1 MARKKNAVN
10 RRKEKG
16 AKWHRDLE
24 RRNFSNARTISR
36 WRTRGKNSL
45 RRAKYA
51 PGSYCVHIQNCR
63 GKIINVAW
71 KRFTYRVCFGILWYT
86 WFKIR
91 RTFCPAIKVKFL
103 LLVELGFFEKL
114 KLESSMFL
122 KEVKDLIMLL
132 EEGKILFWII
142 YNRWLILLRW
152 IKLYTN
158 FVSPLLHVIGKLKPT
173 CGERKKEKKEALIIQ
188 FKVMEIDEK
197 LLTTHP

>member
-1 MARKKNAVN
+1 MYREGRKFLLAPCPFSARIHGEKENAVN

-103 LLVELGFFEKL
+103 LLLELGFFEKL
-114 KLESSMFL
+114 KLESSRF
-122 KEVKDLIMLL
+122 L
-132 EEGKILFWII
+132 EED
-142 YNRWLILLRW
+142 R
-152 IKLYTN
+152 
-158 FVSPLLHVIGKLKPT
+158 
-173 CGERKKEKKEALIIQ
+173 
-188 FKVMEIDEK
+188 
-197 LLTTHP
+197 